1 MADEEKKQKPVR
13 INRTQTVSHIA
24 GSQIKADHKF
34 TLGQTDTKV
43 FSAKFNHDDTY
54 VAAGWGFLLSDG
66 VGHDQHLQ
74 HEDGAAGLLQRPK

>member
-1 MADEEKKQKPVR
+1 MADEEKKQKPVK

-34 TLGQTDTKV
+34 TLGATDTKV

-54 VAAGWGFLLSDG
+54 IAAGSFFYSATESGMINIYNTKTGQLAF
-66 VGHDQHLQ
+66 
-74 HEDGAAGLLQRPK
+74 